1 MRIRSSGVMGLLTL
15 VLGLLSNW
23 ILPTGQVEVNADNM
37 SLNPT
42 EKELVNLVAKAQ
54 DNYWYFMGGG
64 QLEPGVIK
72 TYKLANND
80 NEYFF
85 YGKDLDTL
93 EEVRTFLETAHT
105 KESVDA
111 FLNDML
117 KSKSLVVSNGKVAR
131 IMADSGSLYVWKES
145 KPFLIEDNGLLKI
158 YKFAVPLGESEVEM
172 KEVHFTYVKG
182 VGWRI
187 SDPIGTVR

>member
-1 MRIRSSGVMGLLTL
+1 MRVRSSGVVGLLTL
-15 VLGLLSNW
+15 VLGILSDS
-23 ILPTGQVEVNADNM
+23 ILPTGQVEVKAG
-37 SLNPT
+37 SVSSNPT
-42 EKELVNLVAKAQ
+42 EKELVNLVVKAQ
-54 DNYWYFMGGG
+54 ENYWYFMGGG

-72 TYKLANND
+72 TYKLAGND

-93 EEVRTFLETAHT
+93 EEVRAFLETTNT

-131 IMADSGSLYVWKES
+131 IMADSGSLYFWKES
-145 KPFLIEDNGLLKI
+145 KPFLIEDNGLAKT
-158 YKFAVPLGESEVEM
+158 YKFAVPLGESEVEI
-172 KEVHFTYVKG
+172 KEVHIKYVIG

>member
-1 MRIRSSGVMGLLTL
+1 MRLRSSGEVGLFIL
-15 VLGLLSNW
+15 VLGLLGNS
-23 ILPTGQVEVNADNM
+23 ILPTEQVEGKAGNV
-37 SLNPT
+37 SSNPT
-42 EKELVNLVAKAQ
+42 ETEVVNLVAKAQ

-72 TYKLANND
+72 TYKLAGND
-80 NEYFF
+80 HEYFF

-93 EEVRTFLETAHT
+93 EEVRAFLETAHT

-111 FLNDML
+111 FLTDML

-145 KPFLIEDNGLLKI
+145 KPFLIEDNGIAKT
-158 YKFAVPLGESEVEM
+158 YKFAVPLGETEVEV
-172 KEVHFTYVKG
+172 KEVHIKYVKG

-187 SDPIGTVR
+187 SDPVGTVR